1 MMASVTSPQSPEAS
15 RAALALLQNS
25 LVGLAASVLRGR
37 EGPAVAGGVAALVA
51 RVVLAGEES
60 GGAGGGGSGGGG
72 GGAALAALASAAAAA
87 AVASAAAVPEKGSS
101 AAPPPSL
108 PNPPSLA
115 LIDLMLERAPSLPSG
130 ARKTI
135 ALALAAVLSSPQALP
150 TEALLVSVAEAN
162 PAVAPWSR
170 SSCSDPRAAPPPS
183 RLLLPA
189 VSELLAAAVEE
200 FEDTGAEG
208 NGTAAAAAAAG
219 TNPNNDDDEN
229 EGEQLPLR
237 FLFDSSMAESA
248 AVGAAGGDCSALSES
263 VDAEGEAQRR
273 ALLRRKGAVAT
284 VRVSGAIAV
293 AASAAAASRGAEA
306 WASALAALDPRVAG
320 ALRAAAE
327 RGG

>member
-1 MMASVTSPQSPEAS
+1 
-15 RAALALLQNS
+15 
-25 LVGLAASVLRGR
+25 
-37 EGPAVAGGVAALVA
+37 
-51 RVVLAGEES
+51 
-60 GGAGGGGSGGGG
+60 
-72 GGAALAALASAAAAA
+72 
-87 AVASAAAVPEKGSS
+87 
-101 AAPPPSL
+101 
-108 PNPPSLA
+108 
-115 LIDLMLERAPSLPSG
+115 MLERAPSLPSG

-170 SSCSDPRAAPPPS
+170 SRCSDPRAAPPPS
-183 RLLLPA
+183 RPLLLA

-208 NGTAAAAAAAG
+208 NGTAAAAAAG

>member
-1 MMASVTSPQSPEAS
+1 
-15 RAALALLQNS
+15 
-25 LVGLAASVLRGR
+25 
-37 EGPAVAGGVAALVA
+37 
-51 RVVLAGEES
+51 
-60 GGAGGGGSGGGG
+60 
-72 GGAALAALASAAAAA
+72 
-87 AVASAAAVPEKGSS
+87 
-101 AAPPPSL
+101 
-108 PNPPSLA
+108 
-115 LIDLMLERAPSLPSG
+115 
-130 ARKTI
+130 
-135 ALALAAVLSSPQALP
+135 VLSSPQALP

-183 RLLLPA
+183 RPLLLA
-189 VSELLAAAVEE
+189 VLELLAAAVEE
-200 FEDTGAEG
+200 FEDTGAEA
-208 NGTAAAAAAAG
+208 NGTAAAAAAAAG